1 MTISSSLLLLVGQN
15 SQGGPVRYR
24 GCWMLPYSQASHEHH
39 ERRCHGHSPNYD
51 LARSRSR
58 SVTSA
63 SVTPWTV
70 ARSLLCPWRFPGKNT
85 GVGCHALLQ
94 GIFPTQGLNLY
105 LFMSPASAGGFFTTG
120 ATWEACQKV
129 HPSIF
134 TVDNQRGPTV
144 EHRELCSILC
154 NNFNGKRIWKNSLK
168 KNRYAIEYNW
178 ITPCCTP
185 ETNSTL

>member
-70 ARSLLCPWRFPGKNT
+70 ARQPPLSMAFPRQEYWSGLPCPPPGDLPDPGIEPVSLYVSCIGRWVLYHWR
-85 GVGCHALLQ
+85 HL
-94 GIFPTQGLNLY
+94 
-105 LFMSPASAGGFFTTG
+105 
-120 ATWEACQKV
+120 
-129 HPSIF
+129 
-134 TVDNQRGPTV
+134 R
-144 EHRELCSILC
+144 
-154 NNFNGKRIWKNSLK
+154 SLSK
-168 KNRYAIEYNW
+168 S
-178 ITPCCTP
+178 TPFYIY
-185 ETNSTL
+185 SR

>member
-70 ARSLLCPWRFPGKNT
+70 ARQPPLSVAFPRQEYWSGLPFPSPGYLPDPGIKPASPALQVGSLPLAPPEKPVKKYT
-85 GVGCHALLQ
+85 L
-94 GIFPTQGLNLY
+94 LY
-105 LFMSPASAGGFFTTG
+105 L
-120 ATWEACQKV
+120 Q
-129 HPSIF
+129 
-134 TVDNQRGPTV
+134 
-144 EHRELCSILC
+144 
-154 NNFNGKRIWKNSLK
+154 
-168 KNRYAIEYNW
+168 
-178 ITPCCTP
+178 
-185 ETNSTL
+185 